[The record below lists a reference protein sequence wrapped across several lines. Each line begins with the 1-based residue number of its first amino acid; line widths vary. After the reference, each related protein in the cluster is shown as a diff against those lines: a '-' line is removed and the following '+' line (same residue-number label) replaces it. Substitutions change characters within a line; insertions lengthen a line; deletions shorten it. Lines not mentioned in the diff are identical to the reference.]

1 MEKNLSSAAFHQ
13 VRPTVPEELG
23 DIPTGYGTTE
33 SYLLPKDPAWLF
45 LFWEITQET
54 FAEGQGTGG
63 NPGTAD
69 AAIQEGIG
77 VGFLFLTVQ

>member
-54 FAEGQGTGG
+54 FDYVRAQYGQDTLNQARSGVRLHDVT
-63 NPGTAD
+63 D
-69 AAIQEGIG
+69 AA
-77 VGFLFLTVQ
+77 